1 MADYLAYSHR
11 QVQKMMPMADWSALS
26 ADQHES
32 LAAFRVR
39 FSEYQEHLGKTMRA
53 IAIEEEAVTEPFG
66 AVLALME
73 KLGVLDSVEHWK
85 LIRDLRS
92 VYRRAAPDARTGP
105 GACGFDE
112 PGVRA
117 RPGWPDFHA
126 PGDFGGGQ
134 REQAGRHQRSHL
146 LPGVGERREGPV
158 GQRFAGNHM
167 ANHVGFGAHRCRAF
181 P

>member
-85 LIRDLRS
+85 LIRDLRNAINHE
-92 VYRRAAPDARTGP
+92 YEENPDRLSEFFSLLIQETP
-105 GACGFDE
+105 TLNDY
-112 PGVRA
+112 
-117 RPGWPDFHA
+117 
-126 PGDFGGGQ
+126 
-134 REQAGRHQRSHL
+134 HQRMVAFCQASYKAQI
-146 LPGVGERREGPV
+146 GVGDPGTDPV
-158 GQRFAGNHM
+158 SS
-167 ANHVGFGAHRCRAF
+167 
-181 P
+181 